1 MNLNFIWRHYWWFQ
15 FTPEL
20 SLDYVLWGKCM
31 RYVLVSFSEKFH
43 MQMTI
48 AIMEYSHRG
57 AMVSVTIV
65 VIIVIIK
72 SMQEWHRK

>member
-1 MNLNFIWRHYWWFQ
+1 
-15 FTPEL
+15 
-20 SLDYVLWGKCM
+20 
-31 RYVLVSFSEKFH
+31 